1 VSPPTRT
8 GDSRTV
14 DDPGRP
20 QSARKKTDCRGNA
33 CPLPAGQKPGLK
45 PDKPA
50 ERLGLKPRRLRRALS
65 VNDLPAAKAF
75 FLDFGLELQG
85 EGALEGAWLDRV
97 VGLNDVKTSFAF
109 FRVPDGQANIGLIKF
124 HTPSDENGIQQPL
137 ANTLGVRH
145 IAFAVEDIEA
155 VVAKLKENGTETLSE
170 IQDFEGKYHKR
181 SQYR

>member
-1 VSPPTRT
+1 MKVHR
-8 GDSRTV
+8 V
-14 DDPGRP
+14 DHVGVI
-20 QSARKKTDCRGNA
+20 
-33 CPLPAGQKPGLK
+33 
-45 PDKPA
+45 
-50 ERLGLKPRRLRRALS
+50 

-109 FRVPDGQANIGLIKF
+109 FRVPDGQTNIELIKF

-155 VVAKLKENGTETLSE
+155 VVAKLKEKGTEAFSE
-170 IQDFEGKYHKR
+170 IQDFEGKYKLCYVR
-181 SQYR
+181 GPEGIILELAEQIS